1 MTSRQHYSISYLFH
15 ASTKLTPGKRRR
27 HPKGQLLLVHQGSGL
42 LQLGRH
48 HYPLVAGQAVYLAAD
63 TLFAWH
69 AFAGARV
76 STLLLSPRLTQ
87 PLDSGRLPASALLP
101 ALLDKLA
108 HWQQPKDWQGPYG
121 RLCRAAYDELL
132 ALSFSPVESQPPLLT
147 RITQA
152 PTEFRLDSQE
162 QPDFRRQFDTDADSW
177 RLQAKLLFALRD
189 LGQGLGLEQLAER
202 YGFAGVPQFE
212 QDCRQWLGTP
222 CHQRG
227 KTG

>member
-1 MTSRQHYSISYLFH
+1 MTSRLHYSISYLFH
-15 ASTKLTPGKRRR
+15 ASTKLIPGKRQR
-27 HPKGQLLLVHQGSGL
+27 HLKGQALLVHQGSGL

-48 HYPLVAGQAVYLAAD
+48 YYPLVAGQGVYLASE

-76 STLLLSPRLTQ
+76 STLLLSPRLEQ
-87 PLDSGRLPASALLP
+87 PGDSGRLPASALLP

-108 HWQQPKDWQGPYG
+108 HWQQPRDWQGPYG
-121 RLCRAAYDELL
+121 RLCRAAHDELRE
-132 ALSFSPVESQPPLLT
+132 LSFTPVDSQPPLLAKVCRDPSGFT
-147 RITQA
+147 
-152 PTEFRLDSQE
+152 LDGAE
-162 QPDFRRQFDTDADSW
+162 QDDFRRLFGTDGDSW
-177 RLQAKLLFALRD
+177 RLQARLLFALRD
-189 LGQGLGLEQLAER
+189 LGQGTGLEQLAER

-212 QDCRQWLGTP
+212 QDCRHWLGSL